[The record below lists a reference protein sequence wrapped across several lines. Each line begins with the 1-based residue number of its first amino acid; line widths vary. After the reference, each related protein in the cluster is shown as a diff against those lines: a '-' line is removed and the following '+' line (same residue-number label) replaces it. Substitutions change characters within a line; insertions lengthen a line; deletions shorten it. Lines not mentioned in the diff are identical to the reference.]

1 MSQDHGQEAHG
12 QEHEHKQSFLSHYIF
27 STDHKMIGKQFLLL
41 SAIMACFGG
50 FMAYLI
56 RWEVAFPNTPA
67 PFFGLVT
74 PDKFNAIITLHG
86 TIMIFFVG
94 MPFLSAFPSNFLV
107 PLMIGARDMAFPKLN
122 MASFWIT
129 FTGAA
134 LLISSFFVPGGPVA
148 GGWVGYPPL
157 SASSEFTG
165 VKMGAIL
172 WILSLAC
179 ALISSSLGGLNY
191 LVTAA
196 TLRAPGMTPSRMP
209 MTVWFLLASA
219 ITFFFSAGPIIAGAF
234 MMLMDNA
241 FGTGFFLPAKGGEP
255 MLWEHL
261 FWFFGHPEV
270 YVLFFPALGFG
281 LDIIAT
287 FTRKPVFGYKLILWS
302 TAIAV
307 ALSYI
312 VWAHHMFM
320 SGLNPLLATPFSIT
334 TILISVPF
342 AIIIFCMF
350 ATLRH
355 GSIRLE
361 LPMLWILGFLATF
374 LIGGLTGIFLGS
386 ASADIYLHGT
396 YFVVAH
402 FHYTLFPSVF
412 FGGFGAVYYW
422 FPKMYGKK
430 LNEKLGLLHLALTFI
445 FFNGTFWP
453 LFRVGMGGMVRRIAD
468 PSFYPQYHQFQGLNA
483 FATVSAICLIATQ
496 VIFLW
501 NLVLSLAHGPKAEKN
516 PYQSNTLEWIADS
529 PPPHG
534 NWGDTL
540 PVVTSG
546 PYEYSK
552 PGESEDW
559 NPQATNIPV

>member
-1 MSQDHGQEAHG
+1 MTQEHAEHHDS
-12 QEHEHKQSFLSHYIF
+12 HEHKQSFISHYIF

-41 SAIMACFGG
+41 SIAMACLGG

-56 RWEVAFPNTPA
+56 RWEVAYPNVPA
-67 PFFGLVT
+67 PFFGLVS

-94 MPFLSAFPSNFLV
+94 MPFLAAFPSNFLI

-122 MASFWIT
+122 MASFWLT
-129 FTGAA
+129 FAGAT
-134 LLISSFFVPGGPVA
+134 LLVSSLFVPGGPVA

-165 VKMGAIL
+165 VKIGAVL
-172 WILSLAC
+172 WLLALAC
-179 ALISSSLGGLNY
+179 AFFSSSLGGLNY
-191 LVTAA
+191 LVTVI
-196 TLRAPGMTPSRMP
+196 TLRAPGMNYSRLP
-209 MTVWFLLASA
+209 MTVWLLLASA
-219 ITFFFSAGPIIAGAF
+219 VTFFFSVGPLIAGAF
-234 MMLMDNA
+234 MLLMDNV

-270 YVLFFPALGFG
+270 YVLFFPALGMG
-281 LDIIAT
+281 LDILST
-287 FTRKPVFGYKLILWS
+287 FTRKPIFGYKLILGS
-302 TAIAV
+302 TIAAIV
-307 ALSYI
+307 LSFI

-320 SGLNPLLATPFSIT
+320 SGLNPALATPFSIS
-334 TILISVPF
+334 TILISIPF
-342 AIIIFCMF
+342 AIIIFCML

-361 LPMLWILGFLATF
+361 LPMLWMLGFLSTF

-386 ASADIYLHGT
+386 ATADIYLHGT

-412 FGGFGAVYYW
+412 FGGFSAVYYW
-422 FPKMYGKK
+422 FPKMYGRK
-430 LNEKLGLLHLALTFI
+430 LNDKLGLLHLALTFL

-453 LFRVGMGGMVRRIAD
+453 LFRVGMGGMIRRIAD
-468 PSFYPQYHQFQGLNA
+468 PSFYPQYHQFAGWNI
-483 FATVSAICLIATQ
+483 FATISALCLIATQ
-496 VIFLW
+496 TIFLW
-501 NLVLSLAHGPKAEKN
+501 NLVLSMNHGPLAGKN
-516 PYQSNTLEWIADS
+516 PYEANTLEWLADS

-534 NWGDTL
+534 NWGPTL
-540 PVVTSG
+540 PIVTVG
-546 PYEYSK
+546 PYEYSR
-552 PGESEDW
+552 PGEATDW
-559 NPQATNIPV
+559 HPQAQNI

>member
-1 MSQDHGQEAHG
+1 MSQDA
-12 QEHEHKQSFLSHYIF
+12 HEHKQSFISHYIF

-41 SAIMACFGG
+41 STLMACLGG

-56 RWEVAFPNTPA
+56 RWEVAFPNVPA
-67 PFFGLVT
+67 PFFGLVS

-94 MPFLSAFPSNFLV
+94 MPFLSAFPSNFLI

-122 MASFWIT
+122 MASFWLT
-129 FTGAA
+129 FAGAVFLVA
-134 LLISSFFVPGGPVA
+134 SLFVPGGPVA

-157 SASSEFTG
+157 SASSEFAG
-165 VKMGAIL
+165 VKWGACL
-172 WILSLAC
+172 WLLAL
-179 ALISSSLGGLNY
+179 AMAFFSSSLGGLNY
-191 LVTAA
+191 LVTAI
-196 TLRAPGMTPSRMP
+196 TLRAKGMTYSRIP

-219 ITFFFSAGPIIAGAF
+219 VTFFFSVGPLIAGAF
-234 MMLMDNA
+234 MLLMDNM

-270 YVLFFPALGFG
+270 YVLFFPALGMG
-281 LDIIAT
+281 LDIMAT
-287 FTRKPVFGYKLILWS
+287 FTRKPIFGYKLILWS
-302 TAIAV
+302 TVSAIL
-307 ALSYI
+307 LSFI
-312 VWAHHMFM
+312 VWAHHMFL
-320 SGLNPLLATPFSIT
+320 SGLNPILATPFSIT
-334 TILISVPF
+334 TILISIPF
-342 AIIIFCMF
+342 AIIIFCML

-361 LPMLWILGFLATF
+361 VPMLWMLGFLATF
-374 LIGGLTGIFLGS
+374 LVGGLTGIFLGS
-386 ASADIYLHGT
+386 ASVDIYLHGT

-412 FGGFGAVYYW
+412 FGGFSAVYYW
-422 FPKMYGKK
+422 FPKMYGRK

-453 LFRVGMGGMVRRIAD
+453 LFRVGIGGMIRRIAD
-468 PSFYPQYHQFQGLNA
+468 PSFYPQYHQFANWNI
-483 FATVSAICLIATQ
+483 FATICAISLIASQ
-496 VIFLW
+496 SVFLW
-501 NLVLSLAHGPKAEKN
+501 NLILSMNHGPKAEKN
-516 PYQSNTLEWIADS
+516 PYQSNTLEWLADS

-534 NWGDTL
+534 NWGPVL

-559 NPQATNIPV
+559 HSQASNIKGETVHG